1 MTAPI
6 EPHRKRPDWF
16 RIPFGSSEPLWGVP
30 GSYFDDKLIIGHRTH
45 LPLLDP
51 TLAGPH
57 LAPNSQPSA
66 VWAER
71 DARCAARGFKL
82 RTVQHQAVDF
92 ARERRGVFLCDDPRI
107 GKTLS
112 ALMMH
117 DEWQR
122 LYLARTKSA
131 VWGPTPSWNVSSQ
144 RRLSTVPMVPAPYG
158 PLLIVA
164 PLSTR
169 AVWLGWVR
177 RLYPDTEIGV
187 IKGRTF
193 DAATLQKPIVFGHY
207 DVIHKWLALVSAGT
221 VILDEVHLLTNPKA
235 QRTKAAAMLC
245 ARARH
250 IVALTGT
257 PINRFPPDM
266 YAMLDLLAP
275 GAWGSHYEFCQRY
288 GDPVPT
294 AHGTTYNGVSNEREL
309 KARLSEIMLRRLWRD
324 CHTDLPPITRSVV
337 VADLSQAERN
347 KLDVLAGKLKAER
360 ANTAANLAAYR
371 RVVSAIKLPTVV
383 KEATRVLD
391 RGLPV
396 VIWAWHRDFAEE
408 INKRLLADERPAWLI
423 HGEVS
428 IAERE
433 QRMAAWKANPCGAL
447 IATMAV
453 AGAGID
459 LSHARIAIVGEIDW
473 TPATIGQ
480 VEMRT
485 YDPSR
490 AMDVLFVIANH
501 VIDQRIVRSL
511 VAKLSAAD
519 PLGVAAAIDAIE
531 ALRETVLGPEEDG
544 DLDQLLADLL
554 AAG

>member
-6 EPHRKRPDWF
+6 TSHRKRPDWF
-16 RIPFGSSEPLWGVP
+16 QIPFGASEPLWGVP
-30 GSYFDDKLIIGHRTH
+30 GSYFENKLIIGHRTH

-51 TLAGPH
+51 ALANPH
-57 LAPNSQPSA
+57 LASNSQPSE

-71 DARCAARGFKL
+71 DARCALLGFKL

-92 ARERRGVFLCDDPRI
+92 ARQRRGVFLCDDPRI

-117 DEWQR
+117 EEWQR
-122 LYLARTKSA
+122 QHKLR
-131 VWGPTPSWNVSSQ
+131 V
-144 RRLSTVPMVPAPYG
+144 PYG
-158 PLLIVA
+158 PLLIIA

-177 RLYPDTEIGV
+177 RLYPDIEIGV

-193 DAATLQKPIVFGHY
+193 DAETLKKPIVFGHY

-221 VILDEVHLLTNPKA
+221 VILDEVHLLTNPNA
-235 QRTKAAAMLC
+235 SRTKAAAMLC

-360 ANTAANLAAYR
+360 ASTAANLAAYR
-371 RVVSAIKLPTVV
+371 RVVSAIKLPAVI
-383 KEATRVLD
+383 KEATRTLD

-396 VIWAWHRDFAEE
+396 VIWAWHRDFAES
-408 INKRLLADERPAWLI
+408 ISRRLLDDKRPAWLI

-433 QRMAAWKANPCGAL
+433 RRMAEWKANPCGAL

-459 LSHARIAIVGEIDW
+459 LSHARIAIIGEIDW

-501 VIDQRIVRSL
+501 VVDQRIVRSL

-519 PLGVAAAIDAIE
+519 PLGVAAAIDAID
-531 ALRETVLGPEEDG
+531 ALRETVLGPEEEG